1 MRTRPGAK
9 RHRVT
14 IQTQTETQDD
24 TGQPVVAW
32 STFYANEP
40 AEFIPTGGIESMRGK
55 QLEAGT
61 KGIFKVNYRTG
72 YTTQMRVVHNGVNYG
87 ITHVNPVEGLRRE
100 IELMVSQS

>member
-1 MRTRPGAK
+1 MRTKPGAK

-14 IQTQTETQDD
+14 IQTPTATQDEA
-24 TGQPVVAW
+24 GQPIVTW
-32 STFYANEP
+32 STFYASEP

-55 QLEAGT
+55 QLESGT

-72 YTTQMRVVHNGVNYG
+72 YTTQMRVVHNSVNYG
-87 ITHVNPVEGLRRE
+87 ITHVNQVEGLRRE